1 VRILSVEVEQYK
13 GVAGPL
19 TLTFAAGLNVIYG
32 PNEIGKSTLLA
43 AIWDAL
49 TLTARGET
57 ARHRAIKPHGDGR
70 PRVKV
75 VFVRGGVTYT
85 VEKLFAGAAASK
97 SALRV
102 SSPKD
107 GVVELAGTEAEE
119 RLRGVLGVGETARSG
134 ELKPEDQGVWPL
146 VRVMQG
152 ESGRSPNEDVKT
164 EAARASLGERLASM
178 SGAVLGGEGAEELL
192 QKVRTE
198 YLRHYTEGGQ
208 LVKRADAPMVKA
220 TSAAAAAKA
229 ERDRLRDQL
238 KEHDAAVD
246 RHARLEQDLD
256 RLRREQPRLDE
267 RHRAAQSEVMRIQK
281 LKDGLGELDA
291 RRGQVEAEA
300 QLLTSTQRQR
310 EALLAESAEA
320 ESAAPALTQR
330 HAQAQE
336 DVARAEA
343 RLPPQRAEVQ
353 SRRVAFERAGRLCRR
368 LRAHRETLDAAE
380 AQRVDQER
388 LRRALAAKEQRV
400 ASEAEQRALR
410 PDDAG
415 LSRLEA
421 LQADALKHTSRL
433 EGAAATLV
441 LTALRPFT
449 LIDERGE
456 RTMSA
461 GESATIHA
469 VEPETITVGDVV
481 ALGLRPGGADLHKL
495 REAAHDAKHTLRAAL
510 QAEGHKTIEEAR
522 EAAQRRREIE
532 ARLTEA
538 QAKLREIAPKGLPAL
553 EEELNQR
560 DAAARRAQQARDACS
575 EPGDPPLPER
585 SELGARLNE
594 AEQHE
599 RDAQLA
605 LDEVRDA
612 LVREEAN
619 LKGLL
624 TDAAQSAKAS
634 AEASARVD
642 RLRLQLAAHRTEHG
656 VDSALSAKLEQKLS
670 AEQRAVAEH
679 QKLVRALAELHPEQ
693 AERDA
698 ASAARALELNRTSI
712 KDAETQKAE
721 IAGTLSAAGAIGLH
735 DRLAEQQAKLDAAD
749 AELSEA
755 RQDAEAAKL
764 LYDTLNDCRTAAQE
778 RLLAPLQQEVA
789 GLLRLVFPDATA
801 KFDERYALLN
811 ISREQGAD
819 SFEELSFGAKE
830 QLGLVMRLAFARL
843 LGGEDGLPVLLDDAL
858 VATDEAR
865 LERTRRVLDAAAASG
880 LQLLLVTCHW
890 PRLREAGLAPSALID
905 LEAERR
911 RQERRVGS

>member
-1 VRILSVEVEQYK
+1 MRILSVEVEQYR
-13 GVAGPL
+13 GITGPL
-19 TLTFAAGLNVIYG
+19 SLKFEAGLNVLYG

-43 AIWDAL
+43 AIWDGL

-57 ARHRAIKPHGDGR
+57 ERHRSIQPHGDGR

-75 VFVRGGVTYT
+75 TFVRGGVSYV
-85 VEKLFAGAAASK
+85 VEKTFAGKSASK
-97 SALRV
+97 SALRIT
-102 SSPKD
+102 SPTD

-146 VRVMQG
+146 VRVLQG

-164 EAARASLGERLASM
+164 ESARASLGERLATL
-178 SGAVLGGEGAEELL
+178 SGAVLGGEGAEELI

-198 YLRHYTEGGQ
+198 YLRHYTETGQ
-208 LVKRADAPMVKA
+208 PAKRGDTPVWRASQALDKF
-220 TSAAAAAKA
+220 KA

-238 KEHDAAVD
+238 KDHDAAVD

-267 RHRAAQSEVMRIQK
+267 RHRAAQAEVQRIQK

-300 QLLTSTQRQR
+300 QLLTNTRRQR
-310 EALLAESAEA
+310 DALLQESAEA
-320 ESAAPALTQR
+320 EAAAPALAER

-336 DVARAEA
+336 DVLGAEA
-343 RLPPQRAEVQ
+343 RLPPRRAEVEA
-353 SRRVAFERAGRLCRR
+353 RRLALDRAGRLCRR

-380 AQRVDQER
+380 AQRRDQER
-388 LRRALAAKEQRV
+388 LRRALAAKEKV
-400 ASEAEQRALR
+400 VGWEAEQRALR

-415 LSRLEA
+415 LGRLEQ
-421 LQADALKHTSRL
+421 LQHEALKHTSRL

-449 LIDERGE
+449 LHEPAGE
-456 RTMSA
+456 RSLAA
-461 GESATIHA
+461 GESATVHA
-469 VEPETITVGDVV
+469 VSPQTLTVDDRV
-481 ALGLRPGGADLHKL
+481 ALELRPGGADLHKL
-495 REAAHDAKHTLRAAL
+495 REAAHDAEHNLRAAL
-510 QAEGHKTIEEAR
+510 QAEGHKSLDEAR
-522 EAAQRRREIE
+522 DAAQRRREIE
-532 ARLTEA
+532 ARLNEA
-538 QAKLREIAPKGLPAL
+538 RAQLREIAPKGLPAL
-553 EEELNQR
+553 EEELAQR

-575 EPGDPPLPER
+575 EPGDPPLPEH
-585 SELGARLNE
+585 SELGARLAE

-599 RDAQLA
+599 QGARVQS
-605 LDEVRDA
+605 DEVRDA

-619 LKGLL
+619 LKGLI
-624 TDAAQSAKAS
+624 TAAAQSAKVS

-642 RLRLQLAAHRTEHG
+642 RLRAQLTAHRAEHG
-656 VDSALSAKLEQKLS
+656 VDGALSAKLERALS
-670 AEQRAVAEH
+670 ARQHAAAEH
-679 QKLVRALAELHPEQ
+679 TNLVKTLAALHPEQ

-698 ASAARALELNRTSI
+698 ASAARSLEINRNSV
-712 KDAETQKAE
+712 KDAEQQKAE
-721 IAGTLSAAGAIGLH
+721 IAGTLSASGAIGLH
-735 DRLAEQQAKLDAAD
+735 DRHAEQQAKVDAAE
-749 AELSEA
+749 AELAEA

-764 LYDTLNDCRTAAQE
+764 LYETLRECRDAAQE
-778 RLLAPLQQEVA
+778 RLLAPLQAEVA
-789 GLLRLVFPDATA
+789 SLLRLIFPDATA
-801 KFDERYALLN
+801 KFDERYALKQ
-811 ISREQGAD
+811 ISRDQGAD
-819 SFEELSFGAKE
+819 SFDELSFGARE

-911 RQERRVGS
+911 RQERRAS